1 MIIYIYTSFAHIP
14 LSSNTE
20 AFFEL
25 CWNIHFSWTEVL
37 LSFFQQSFRQKSPL
51 IKCNPRSFTACPWK
65 TMVGRLLSFWDGK
78 SQGQTVKLL
87 RSTLGRPPSPRW
99 FDGKKR
105 HPCLRVIFF
114 LTPKNNQLMVSWCFG
129 ARWFVILGVPSSNNP
144 FHRGIPG
151 IQTTGPQT
159 TKPYFPQHTCDVF
172 FPLHR
177 PTKKRTAFGGVFCFC
192 WGCKSHHYS
201 SCFCFMGVLGRKF
214 DQKKARFPNYDM
226 MTSKFFYSEIHFVS
240 HSYLCTACIYMAYI
254 YTLL

>member
-1 MIIYIYTSFAHIP
+1 MKKRINTSIYIYVYIYIAFPETTWPLKIGLPKRDVVSQPPFFRGPLRFGEFNMIIYIYTSFAHIP

-37 LSFFQQSFRQKSPL
+37 LSFLQQSFHQKSPL
-51 IKCNPRSFTACPWK
+51 TKCNPRSFTACPWK

-114 LTPKNNQLMVSWCFG
+114 S
-129 ARWFVILGVPSSNNP
+129 
-144 FHRGIPG
+144 
-151 IQTTGPQT
+151 
-159 TKPYFPQHTCDVF
+159 
-172 FPLHR
+172 PLK
-177 PTKKRTAFGGVFCFC
+177 TI
-192 WGCKSHHYS
+192 S
-201 SCFCFMGVLGRKF
+201 
-214 DQKKARFPNYDM
+214 
-226 MTSKFFYSEIHFVS
+226 
-240 HSYLCTACIYMAYI
+240 
-254 YTLL
+254 